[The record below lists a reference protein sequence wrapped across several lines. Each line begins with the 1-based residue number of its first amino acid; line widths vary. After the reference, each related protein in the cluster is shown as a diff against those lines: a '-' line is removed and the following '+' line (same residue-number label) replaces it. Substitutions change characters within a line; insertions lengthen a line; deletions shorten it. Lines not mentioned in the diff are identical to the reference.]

1 GRFAQVSGMT
11 YVYDP
16 SAPAGSR
23 IVSVKVGG
31 EDLDLNKTYKL
42 ATNDYIL
49 GGGDGYSAL
58 GGGRMLIDAANGNLM
73 ANDVIDYVLKNG
85 GVTASVEGRI
95 KTVGN

>member
-1 GRFAQVSGMT
+1 VQ
-11 YVYDP
+11 
-16 SAPAGSR
+16 
-23 IVSVKVGG
+23 VGG
-31 EDLDLNKTYKL
+31 EDLDLDKTYKL

-58 GGGRMLIDAANGNLM
+58 GGARMLIDAANGNLM